1 MTIPKVSH
9 LSIPG
14 ASRLIAS
21 TLAVLL
27 AVAATP
33 SEAHHSFA
41 AEYDS
46 GKPVTVTGVVTR
58 IEWTNPHAY
67 IYVDV
72 TDKDGKVTNWGFEMG
87 PPHMLQ
93 RAGWKKN
100 SLSIGEQV
108 VVDGWIARNRSQYAN
123 ARKVTRV
130 STGQVLGAA
139 SSGGQ
144 TLTGGPG
151 GAGGPGGP
159 GGAPPA
165 GR

>member
-1 MTIPKVSH
+1 M
-9 LSIPG
+9 SIPRV
-14 ASRLIAS
+14 SYLIPS
-21 TLAVLL
+21 ILATLL
-27 AVAATP
+27 AVAAAP

-46 GKPVTVTGVVTR
+46 AKPVSVTGYVTR

-108 VVDGWIARNRSQYAN
+108 IVDGWIARNKTQYAN

-130 STGQVLGAA
+130 SDGQVLGAA

-144 TLTGGPG
+144 TITGSPNVRR
-151 GAGGPGGP
+151 AGGGG
-159 GGAPPA
+159 G
-165 GR
+165 

>member
-1 MTIPKVSH
+1 MSILKHSLLFPSILAAL
-9 LSIPG
+9 LSI
-14 ASRLIAS
+14 A
-21 TLAVLL
+21 AV
-27 AVAATP
+27 P

-46 GKPVTVTGVVTR
+46 AKPVTVTGVVTR

-72 TDKDGKVTNWGFEMG
+72 TDKNGKVTNWGFEMG

-100 SLSIGEQV
+100 TLQIGEQV
-108 VVDGWIARNRSQYAN
+108 IVDGWIARNKTQYAN

-130 STGQVLGAA
+130 STGEVLGAA

-144 TLTGGPG
+144 TITGSPDVRRP
-151 GAGGPGGP
+151 AGGG
-159 GGAPPA
+159 
-165 GR
+165 